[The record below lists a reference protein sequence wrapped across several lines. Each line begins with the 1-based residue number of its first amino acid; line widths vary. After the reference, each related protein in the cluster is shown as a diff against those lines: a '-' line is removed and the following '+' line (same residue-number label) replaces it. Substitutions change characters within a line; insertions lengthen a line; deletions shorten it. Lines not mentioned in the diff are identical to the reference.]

1 MKIASARRLAGAG
14 LAGALGAAMLAASI
28 VPADA
33 ISRVRSDQNSCAA
46 VQAVVKREGAVIL
59 QHASKRVPN
68 YLLYDRYVANRNF
81 CALGEVL
88 ERETVPAA
96 DTASCRVYVCKRYEP
111 RFNDERFIFGH

>member
-1 MKIASARRLAGAG
+1 MVHETTRRLVGGG
-14 LAGALGAAMLAASI
+14 LAAGICAAVIAAST

-33 ISRVRSDQNSCAA
+33 ISRVRSDLNSCAA
-46 VQAVVKREGAVIL
+46 VQAVVQREGAVIL

-81 CALGEVL
+81 CTLGEVL
-88 ERETVPAA
+88 ERKSVPAA

-111 RFNDERFIFGH
+111 RFNDERFIFRH